1 MRVLLAST
9 AGAGHFGPLL
19 PFIETLARRGDEP
32 VLVIPPELEDRARSL
47 GFPYRLS
54 AEPPAQ
60 EVDAFWRRF
69 PELAPSKAAI
79 LVAREFFG
87 RLGTAAMLPALEEAL
102 RAWRPELILHE
113 PCAYAAAVVAVR
125 SGIPHA
131 QVAISLAKIEGS
143 ALAAAAPALE
153 TYGEAVVAAI
163 RGAPYLTRLPS
174 SLDHSPFSKTER
186 FRDPRPPAHP
196 LPDWWNGAQGPLV
209 YLTLGTVA
217 GRLAVGPGAFRAI
230 LRAISELPVRVLL
243 TVGAGVEA
251 STLGELPDNT
261 HLEPWVAQ
269 DDVLGTA
276 SVVVCH
282 GGSGTVFGALAAG
295 VPLVVIPLFADQQ
308 RNAELVVTAGAG
320 VAIQPV
326 RRSNRGIGPIDASM
340 VARIRAAVISMLAEG
355 NYRRQAQNVA
365 REMSAAPEIEAV
377 IAGVTGEARRRL

>member
-1 MRVLLAST
+1 
-9 AGAGHFGPLL
+9 
-19 PFIETLARRGDEP
+19 
-32 VLVIPPELEDRARSL
+32 
-47 GFPYRLS
+47 
-54 AEPPAQ
+54 
-60 EVDAFWRRF
+60 
-69 PELAPSKAAI
+69 
-79 LVAREFFG
+79 
-87 RLGTAAMLPALEEAL
+87 
-102 RAWRPELILHE
+102 
-113 PCAYAAAVVAVR
+113 
-125 SGIPHA
+125 
-131 QVAISLAKIEGS
+131 
-143 ALAAAAPALE
+143 
-153 TYGEAVVAAI
+153 
-163 RGAPYLTRLPS
+163 
-174 SLDHSPFSKTER
+174 
-186 FRDPRPPAHP
+186 
-196 LPDWWNGAQGPLV
+196 
-209 YLTLGTVA
+209 VA